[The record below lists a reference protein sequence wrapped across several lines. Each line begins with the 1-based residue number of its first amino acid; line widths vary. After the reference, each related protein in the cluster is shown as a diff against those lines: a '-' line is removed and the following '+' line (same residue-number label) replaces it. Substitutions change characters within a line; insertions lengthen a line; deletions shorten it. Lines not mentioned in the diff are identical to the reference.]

1 MLIFG
6 AKGLAKEVL
15 EVSLEKE
22 SRIDI
27 VFYDDISTDL
37 PDRLY
42 NEFRI
47 LRTLDQARA
56 YLENED
62 LRFVLGL
69 GGPMLRQA
77 IFDKFVSIGGTP
89 YSLISLTSR
98 IGSFG
103 VVIDEGV
110 NVMLNSVITNDVKI
124 GKGAL
129 INQIAS
135 IGHDVEI
142 GEFVEVCPGVAISGH
157 CKIGKLS
164 FLGTNCTILPNVK
177 IGVGVIVGA
186 GSVINRDIP
195 DGCTVVGVP
204 GKIIKTNNY

>member
-22 SRIDI
+22 SRKDI

-77 IFDKFVSIGGTP
+77 IFDKFVSIGGAP
-89 YSLISLTSR
+89 YSLISSTSR

-177 IGVGVIVGA
+177 IGERVIVGA

>member
-6 AKGLAKEVL
+6 AKGFAKEVL

-22 SRIDI
+22 SRKDI
-27 VFYDDISTDL
+27 VFYDDISSDL

-56 YLENED
+56 YLDKED
-62 LRFVLGL
+62 KRFVLGL
-69 GGPMLRQA
+69 GGPMLRYSS
-77 IFDKFVSIGGTP
+77 FDKFVGIGGNP
-89 YSLISLTSR
+89 YSLISSTSR

-103 VVIDEGV
+103 VVIEEGV
-110 NVMLNSVITNDVKI
+110 NVMLNAVITNDVKI
-124 GKGAL
+124 GKGVL

-142 GEFVEVCPGVAISGH
+142 GEFVEVCPGVAIAGH
-157 CKIGKLS
+157 CSIGKFS
-164 FLGTNCTILPNVK
+164 FLGTNSTILPNVK
-177 IGVGVIVGA
+177 IGERVIVGA

>member
-22 SRIDI
+22 SRKDI

-77 IFDKFVSIGGTP
+77 IFDKFVSIGGTA
-89 YSLISLTSR
+89 YSLISSTSR

>member
-22 SRIDI
+22 SRKDI

-47 LRTLDQARA
+47 LRTLDQARI

-62 LRFVLGL
+62 QRFVLGL

-77 IFDKFVSIGGTP
+77 IFDKFVSIGGTA
-89 YSLISLTSR
+89 YSLISSTSR

-157 CKIGKLS
+157 CKIGKFS

-177 IGVGVIVGA
+177 IGEGVIVGA

>member
-22 SRIDI
+22 SRKDI

-47 LRTLDQARA
+47 LRTLDQART

-62 LRFVLGL
+62 QRFVLGL

-77 IFDKFVSIGGTP
+77 IFDKFVGIGGIP
-89 YSLISLTSR
+89 YTLISSTSR

-124 GKGAL
+124 EKGAL

-177 IGVGVIVGA
+177 IGERVIVGA